1 MIYPPTIMKHILFF
15 FLTFLFVQVSAQ
27 EYYGS
32 YKVVDVS
39 VLNFKDSD
47 VVNSE
52 DMLEYKGVNQLV
64 AIKLLD
70 SRVVLTETHVKL
82 IFPNGGEEKYT
93 VENVMGNRFSL
104 SDENQNQTLF
114 EIAAESDSTGRY
126 VLIVNSSMRYVCEK
140 E

>member
-1 MIYPPTIMKHILFF
+1 M
-15 FLTFLFVQVSAQ
+15 
-27 EYYGS
+27 
-32 YKVVDVS
+32 
-39 VLNFKDSD
+39 LNFKDSD

-52 DMLEYKGVNQLV
+52 DMLEYKGVNQLA

-93 VENVMGNRFSL
+93 VENVMGNRFTL

>member
-1 MIYPPTIMKHILFF
+1 MIYPPTIMKHVLFF

-52 DMLEYKGVNQLV
+52 DMLEYKGVNQLA

-93 VENVMGNRFSL
+93 VENVMGNRFTL

-126 VLIVNSSMRYVCEK
+126 VLIVNNSMRYVCEK

>member
-1 MIYPPTIMKHILFF
+1 MIYPPTIMKHVLFF

-52 DMLEYKGVNQLV
+52 DMLEYKGVNQLA

-93 VENVMGNRFSL
+93 VENVMGNRFTL

-126 VLIVNSSMRYVCEK
+126 VLIVNNSMRYICEK